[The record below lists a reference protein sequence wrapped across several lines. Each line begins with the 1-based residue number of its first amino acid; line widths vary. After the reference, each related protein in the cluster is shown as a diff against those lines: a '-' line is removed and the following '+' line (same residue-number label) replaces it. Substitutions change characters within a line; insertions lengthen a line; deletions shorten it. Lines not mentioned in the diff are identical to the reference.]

1 MMPDYDTPPMTSAV
15 IQRLRY

>member
-15 IQRLRY
+15 IQRLCY